1 MPSYTIKD
9 LEQISGIKAHTI
21 RIWEQ
26 RYGFLQ
32 PQRTETNIRSY
43 SADEL
48 KVILN
53 VSLLNKYGYKISHID
68 KMSSA
73 EIEDKIFGLNHL
85 DAEKERVVNALI
97 KDMVSLDM
105 LSFERQLDNYI
116 AQKGVE
122 KTITEIIFCFL
133 ERVGV
138 LWITNHINPAQ
149 EHLASNI
156 VRQKIILGIEK
167 LPKMYN
173 NAKLIV
179 LFMPEG
185 EYHEI
190 GLLFVHFLLKS
201 KGYNVDYL
209 GTNVPIVDL
218 KYLTEYKKVD
228 YLYAHITAPTKG
240 FKMNKFREQLGQINK
255 DIPIILTGQM
265 MQEYKGSVP
274 GNIRVLQSLS
284 ETMGFLSSLLVSLKH
299 RFSII
304 YL

>member
-1 MPSYTIKD
+1 MSSYTIKD

-26 RYGFLQ
+26 RYHFLQ

-43 SADEL
+43 SGEEL

-53 VSLLNKYGYKISHID
+53 VSLLNKYGFKISHID
-68 KMSSA
+68 KMSQV
-73 EIEDKIFGLNHL
+73 EIEEKILGLNQL

-97 KDMVSLDM
+97 KDMVSLNM
-105 LSFERQLDNYI
+105 ISFEKQLDNYI
-116 AQKGVE
+116 AHKGIE
-122 KTITEIIFCFL
+122 KTITNIIFSFL

-156 VRQKIILGIEK
+156 IRQKIILGIEK
-167 LPKMYN
+167 LPRNMPSS
-173 NAKLIV
+173 KLIV

-190 GLLFVHFLLKS
+190 GLLFVHYLLKLR
-201 KGYNVDYL
+201 GYNIDYL

-218 KYLTEYKKVD
+218 KYLTEIKKVD
-228 YLYAHITAPTKG
+228 YLYAHITAPIKG
-240 FKMNKFREQLGQINK
+240 FKINKFMEQIGQLNK
-255 DIPIILTGQM
+255 SIPIILTGQM
-265 MQEYKGSVP
+265 MQEYKGPVP
-274 GNIRVLQSLS
+274 SHIKVMNSLPQ
-284 ETMGFLSSLLVSLKH
+284 TMEILSSL
-299 RFSII
+299 
-304 YL
+304 

>member
-53 VSLLNKYGYKISHID
+53 VSLLNKYGYKISHIN

-149 EHLASNI
+149 EHIAYNI

-167 LPKMYN
+167 LPKMHI

-228 YLYAHITAPTKG
+228 YLYAHITAPTRG
-240 FKMNKFREQLGQINK
+240 FKMNKFMEQLGQINK
-255 DIPIILTGQM
+255 DIPMILTGQM

-284 ETMGFLSSLLVSLKH
+284 ETMGFLSSL
-299 RFSII
+299 
-304 YL
+304 

>member
-1 MPSYTIKD
+1 MSSYTIKD

-32 PQRTETNIRSY
+32 PQRTETNIRTY

-53 VSLLNKYGYKISHID
+53 VSLLNKYGYKISHIN

-240 FKMNKFREQLGQINK
+240 FKMNKFMEQLGQINK
-255 DIPIILTGQM
+255 DIPMILTGQM

-284 ETMGFLSSLLVSLKH
+284 ETMGFLSSL
-299 RFSII
+299 
-304 YL
+304 

>member
-1 MPSYTIKD
+1 MSSYTIKD

-26 RYGFLQ
+26 RYHFLQ

-43 SADEL
+43 SAEEL

-53 VSLLNKYGYKISHID
+53 VSLLNKYGFKISHID
-68 KMSSA
+68 KMSQS
-73 EIEDKIFGLNHL
+73 EIEDKIIGLNQM

-105 LSFERQLDNYI
+105 VSFERQLDNYI
-116 AQKGVE
+116 AQKGIE
-122 KTITEIIFCFL
+122 KTITNIIFSFL

-156 VRQKIILGIEK
+156 IRQKIKLGIER
-167 LPKMYN
+167 LPRNM
-173 NAKLIV
+173 AAPKLIV

-190 GLLFVHFLLKS
+190 GLLFVQYLLKLR
-201 KGYNVDYL
+201 GYHVDYL
-209 GTNVPIVDL
+209 GANVPIIDL
-218 KYLTEYKKVD
+218 KYLTEIKKVD
-228 YLYAHITAPTKG
+228 YLYAHITSPIKG
-240 FKMNKFREQLGQINK
+240 FKLNKFMEQISQLNPN
-255 DIPIILTGQM
+255 IPLILTGQM
-265 MQEYKGSVP
+265 MQEYKGPVAAHIKVM
-274 GNIRVLQSLS
+274 NSLS
-284 ETMGFLSSLLVSLKH
+284 QTMELLSNL
-299 RFSII
+299 
-304 YL
+304 

>member
-1 MPSYTIKD
+1 MSSYTIKD

-26 RYGFLQ
+26 RYQFLQ

-43 SADEL
+43 SGEEL

-53 VSLLNKYGYKISHID
+53 VSLLNKYGFKISHID
-68 KMSSA
+68 KMSAA
-73 EIEDKIFGLNHL
+73 EMEEKILGLNQL

-105 LSFERQLDNYI
+105 ISFERQLDNYI
-116 AQKGVE
+116 ANKGIE
-122 KTITEIIFCFL
+122 KTITEIIFSFL

-149 EHLASNI
+149 EHLASNLI
-156 VRQKIILGIEK
+156 RQKLFYGIEK
-167 LPKMYN
+167 LPKMN
-173 NAKLIV
+173 PSGKLVV

-209 GTNVPIVDL
+209 GTNVPLVDL

-228 YLYAHITAPTKG
+228 YLYAHITAPIKG
-240 FKMNKFREQLGQINK
+240 FKMNKFMEQLSQINTK
-255 DIPIILTGQM
+255 IPVILTGQM
-265 MQEYKGSVP
+265 MQEYKGPVA
-274 GNIRVLQSLS
+274 GHIRIMQSLS
-284 ETMGFLSSLLVSLKH
+284 ETMELLSSM
-299 RFSII
+299 
-304 YL
+304 

>member
-1 MPSYTIKD
+1 MSSYTIKD
-9 LEQISGIKAHTI
+9 LEKISGIKAHTI

-26 RYGFLQ
+26 RYNFLQ

-68 KMSSA
+68 KMTSA

-85 DAEKERVVNALI
+85 EAEKERVVNALI

-105 LSFERQLDNYI
+105 LAFEKQLDNYI
-116 AQKGVE
+116 AQRGIE
-122 KTITEIIFCFL
+122 KTITDIIFFFL

-149 EHLASNI
+149 EHLASNLI
-156 VRQKIILGIEK
+156 RQKIILGIEK
-167 LPKMYN
+167 LPKMHA
-173 NAKLIV
+173 NAKLFV

-228 YLYAHITAPTKG
+228 YLFAHITAPIKG
-240 FKMNKFREQLGQINK
+240 FKMNKFMEQLSQINK
-255 DIPIILTGQM
+255 DIPMILTGQM
-265 MQEYKGSVP
+265 MQEYKGP
-274 GNIRVLQSLS
+274 LTANIRVLQSLS
-284 ETMGFLSSLLVSLKH
+284 ETMGFLSSL
-299 RFSII
+299 
-304 YL
+304 

>member
-1 MPSYTIKD
+1 MSSYTIKD

-32 PQRTETNIRSY
+32 PQRTETNIRTY

-53 VSLLNKYGYKISHID
+53 VSLLNKYGYKISRID
-68 KMSSA
+68 KMTSA

-85 DAEKERVVNALI
+85 EAEKERVVNALI

-105 LSFERQLDNYI
+105 LAFEKQLDNYI
-116 AQKGVE
+116 AQRGIE
-122 KTITEIIFCFL
+122 KTITDIIFFFL

-149 EHLASNI
+149 EHLASNLI
-156 VRQKIILGIEK
+156 RQKIILGIEK
-167 LPKMYN
+167 LPKMHA
-173 NAKLIV
+173 NAKLFV

-185 EYHEI
+185 EDHEI

-228 YLYAHITAPTKG
+228 YLFAHITAPIKG
-240 FKMNKFREQLGQINK
+240 FKMNKFMEQLSQINK
-255 DIPIILTGQM
+255 DVPMILTGQM
-265 MQEYKGSVP
+265 MQEYKGP
-274 GNIRVLQSLS
+274 LTANIRVLQSLS
-284 ETMGFLSSLLVSLKH
+284 ETMGFLSSL
-299 RFSII
+299 
-304 YL
+304 

>member
-53 VSLLNKYGYKISHID
+53 VSLLNKYGYKISHIN

-167 LPKMYN
+167 LPKMHI

-240 FKMNKFREQLGQINK
+240 FKMNKFMEQLGQINK

-284 ETMGFLSSLLVSLKH
+284 ETMGFLSSL
-299 RFSII
+299 
-304 YL
+304 

>member
-1 MPSYTIKD
+1 MSSYTIKD

-26 RYGFLQ
+26 RYHFLQ

-53 VSLLNKYGYKISHID
+53 VSLLNKYGFKISHID

-73 EIEDKIFGLNHL
+73 EMEEKILGLSQY

-97 KDMVSLDM
+97 KDMVSLNM
-105 LSFERQLDNYI
+105 IAFERQLDTYI
-116 AQKGVE
+116 ANKGIE
-122 KTITEIIFCFL
+122 KAITDIIFSFL

-156 VRQKIILGIEK
+156 IRQKVILGIEK
-167 LPKMYN
+167 LPKIYQSG
-173 NAKLIV
+173 KCIV

-185 EYHEI
+185 EFHEI
-190 GLLFVHFLLKS
+190 GLLFVHFLLKQ
-201 KGYNVDYL
+201 KGHHVDYL
-209 GTNVPIVDL
+209 GSNVPLVDL

-228 YLYAHITAPTKG
+228 LLYSHITAPMKG
-240 FKMNKFREQLGQINK
+240 FKMNKFMEQLGQINS
-255 DIPIILTGQM
+255 DIPVVLTGQLL
-265 MQEYKGSVP
+265 QDYKGSFP
-274 GNIRVLQSLS
+274 SNIQVMKSLS
-284 ETMGFLSSLLVSLKH
+284 QTMDFLAG
-299 RFSII
+299 I
-304 YL
+304 

>member
-32 PQRTETNIRSY
+32 PQRTETNIRTY

-53 VSLLNKYGYKISHID
+53 VSLLNKYGYKISHIN

-228 YLYAHITAPTKG
+228 YLYAHITAPTRG
-240 FKMNKFREQLGQINK
+240 FKMNKFMEQLGQINK
-255 DIPIILTGQM
+255 DIPMILTGQM

-284 ETMGFLSSLLVSLKH
+284 ETMGFLSSL
-299 RFSII
+299 
-304 YL
+304 

>member
-1 MPSYTIKD
+1 MSSYTIKD

-53 VSLLNKYGYKISHID
+53 VSLLNKYGYKISHIN

-240 FKMNKFREQLGQINK
+240 FKMNKFMEQLGQINK

-284 ETMGFLSSLLVSLKH
+284 ETMGFLSSL
-299 RFSII
+299 
-304 YL
+304 